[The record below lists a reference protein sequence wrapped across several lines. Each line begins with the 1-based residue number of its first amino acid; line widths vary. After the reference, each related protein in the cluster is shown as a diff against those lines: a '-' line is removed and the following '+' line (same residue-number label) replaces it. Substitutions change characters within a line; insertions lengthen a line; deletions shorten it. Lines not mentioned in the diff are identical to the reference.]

1 MNPNKVKRNNTVKLT
16 DLPNIGKAMEKDL
29 LLLGISNPSELKG
42 KNPYD
47 LYEALCQKTGIKQDL
62 CVLDVFISITSFMD
76 GNEPKPWWAFT
87 EERKRYIANLE
98 LTN

>member
-16 DLPNIGKAMEKDL
+16 DLPNIGKAMEQDL
-29 LLLGISNPSELKG
+29 LLLGISNPSELTG

-47 LYEALCQKTGIKQDL
+47 LYEELCQKTGIKHDL

-76 GNEPKPWWAFT
+76 GNEPKFWWTFT

-98 LTN
+98 